1 MATRKKKDVQRE
13 LSQELNNMRSLVG
26 VADKVEELRA
36 AQERV
41 EDLTGEMNQINLEE
55 QAQRALAS
63 ATLDKESEEA
73 VKRFSFAKFIRE
85 LSTEKGAGLTG
96 VEAEMAQLAEKECRD
111 SGIALKGVGIPSIV
125 LNRAFSGQTAGTKT
139 DGGYLVQSAMQYQEA
154 LRKKLV
160 LAQAGANYVGG
171 LDRKSVV

>member
-63 ATLDKESEEA
+63 ATLDKESE
-73 VKRFSFAKFIRE
+73 I
-85 LSTEKGAGLTG
+85 G
-96 VEAEMAQLAEKECRD
+96 
-111 SGIALKGVGIPSIV
+111 
-125 LNRAFSGQTAGTKT
+125 RAH
-139 DGGYLVQSAMQYQEA
+139 V
-154 LRKKLV
+154 
-160 LAQAGANYVGG
+160 
-171 LDRKSVV
+171 